1 MVFSQI
7 TGAQELKYIMK
18 KIKLAVSCGGTGG
31 HFYPGLATACE
42 LIASGGDAI
51 LLLSGKN
58 GKKWAAVA
66 RDHNVKAVVLPE
78 IPSPSFKRPGAMLK
92 FIFGT
97 LKGAGMAKAAMRE
110 FAPDAFLCMGSFA
123 SLPTMRAARS
133 LKLKCFL
140 HDGNAK
146 VGKANRFFSRKA
158 EFLGIAFPP
167 VNPEKL
173 HCPWAVTGMP
183 LRLDTVPIPREEA
196 IANLDKR
203 YSVNLDP
210 RRLTILIFGGSQGA
224 RSINVAFS
232 RVLLELSGTRNDIQV
247 IHLCGNPDYE
257 VMTSLWKK
265 ADFPVLL
272 LPYSDEMQNI
282 YSCADL
288 AVSRSGGSSVAE
300 LALFGIPSI
309 LVPYPF
315 AAENH
320 QWYNAEYLAKA
331 GAARIVSNDECNA
344 KAGQLLEEFLTD
356 PAHFQP
362 SEPVFRSLAKP
373 GAAAKLLEEIT
384 KRL

>member
-1 MVFSQI
+1 
-7 TGAQELKYIMK
+7 MK
-18 KIKLAVSCGGTGG
+18 TFKLAISCGGTGG

-42 LIASGGDAI
+42 LTAAGGDAV

-58 GKKWAAVA
+58 GKKWAAA
-66 RDHNVKAVVLPE
+66 AKEQNIKAVVLPE
-78 IPSPSFKRPGAMLK
+78 IPSPSFKHPAAMLK

-97 LKGAGMAKAAMRE
+97 LKGAKMAQKAMKE

-123 SLPTMRAARS
+123 SLPSMLAARR

-146 VGKANRFFSRKA
+146 VGKANRYFSRKA

-173 HCPWAVTGMP
+173 HCPWEVTGMP
-183 LRLDTVPIPREEA
+183 LRLNSSVRIKREDA
-196 IANLDKR
+196 IVNLNKR
-203 YSVNLDP
+203 YSVNLDAK
-210 RRLTILIFGGSQGA
+210 RITILIFGGSQGA

-232 RVLLELSGTRNDIQV
+232 RVLTELSGKRNDIQV

-257 VMTSLWKK
+257 VMASLWKK
-265 ADFPVLL
+265 TDFPVLL

-288 AVSRSGGSSVAE
+288 AISRSGGSSVSE
-300 LALFGIPSI
+300 LALFGIPSV

-331 GAARIVSNDECNA
+331 GAARIVANDECNA
-344 KAGQLLEEFLTD
+344 KAGQLLEEFFSD
-356 PAHFQP
+356 NARFQP
-362 SEPVFRSLAKP
+362 EEPVFQCLAKP
-373 GAAAKLLEEIT
+373 DAAAKLLEAISE
-384 KRL
+384 RL